1 MIGLDWWNR
10 DSLLNYD
17 VTIIFCEAY
26 FCEHIV
32 IPFSNYF
39 LVPLLSTDLPE
50 RICIATLK
58 DLRVRLCGVTA
69 LMPRTAKKTFR
80 QAFPGNAGIA
90 DVAVELPITARAS
103 QCSAVFQVISYI
115 RHRHRYI

>member
-1 MIGLDWWNR
+1 MGVIGLDWWNR

-69 LMPRTAKKTFR
+69 LMP
-80 QAFPGNAGIA
+80 
-90 DVAVELPITARAS
+90 ITARAS
-103 QCSAVFQVISYI
+103 QCSAVFQVISYTDTGI
-115 RHRHRYI
+115 YNIYK